1 MNLSPLVLPAVG
13 LPAHERSQMQRKM
26 DSKYI
31 HRTFASTASERQLSE
46 SSRDFILGVFND

>member
-1 MNLSPLVLPAVG
+1 MSLSPLVLPAVG